1 MKILM
6 SSINSVFQVQ
16 ILMVVY
22 DYWRL
27 LFIIC
32 EYFMIIDS
40 YSYLILLFDVSVVYI
55 NGGSSALF
63 FGKYLEN

>member
-1 MKILM
+1 M

-16 ILMVVY
+16 ILMVIY
-22 DYWRL
+22 DYWKL

-40 YSYLILLFDVSVVYI
+40 YSCLILLFDVSVVCI